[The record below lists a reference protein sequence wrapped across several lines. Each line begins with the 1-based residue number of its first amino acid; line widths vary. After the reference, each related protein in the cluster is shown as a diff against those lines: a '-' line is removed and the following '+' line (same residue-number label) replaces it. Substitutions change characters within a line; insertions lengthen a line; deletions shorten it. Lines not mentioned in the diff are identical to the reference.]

1 MLKSKKRGVADV
13 ARYTSGRPSASP
25 PFGQDSS
32 DDDVMSGVGFAAA
45 VIVGF
50 VIIAFLAVR
59 FGTAGIEADLEAKAR
74 QALASSGFTEV
85 NVEASG
91 TSLRLSGSI
100 TTEQTQDDAYAAVAQ
115 ITGVGTVSG
124 ALWPVFTGE
133 LEEII
138 VTGEAIDITWNG
150 NEAIVSGSVSST
162 EKVAFVDQTLSSTFS
177 NGVDVTGLSSLEGL
191 EDETRWLGTTLSL
204 VQRFA
209 EALPSGRVVVDP
221 SAELLTVVGE
231 TEDKALRDELNDL
244 ATETGA
250 TFGFAVTTGVRLLV
264 LETLPTEEEVEE
276 LQVNLDDLIEGKVVE
291 FEVKSYALTREGEAL
306 LDEISAALEAV
317 PAVRV
322 RITGHTDSQGSH
334 EENQVLSEL
343 RAQAVL
349 DYLVAKGADPGRFE
363 TVGLGESQPIAD
375 NNTAD
380 GRARNRRIEFTALLE
395 ER

>member
-1 MLKSKKRGVADV
+1 MLKSKKRGIADV

-25 PFGQDSS
+25 SFGQDAG
-32 DDDVMSGVGFAAA
+32 DDDVMSSIGFAAA
-45 VIVGF
+45 VLVGF
-50 VIIAFLAVR
+50 LIIAFLAVR
-59 FGTAGIEADLEAKAR
+59 FGTTGIEADLEAKAR
-74 QALASSGFTEV
+74 QSLAANGFTEV

-100 TTEQTQDDAYAAVAQ
+100 TTEQAQDDAYATVAQ

-124 ALWPVFTGE
+124 SLWPVFTGE

-138 VTGEAIDITWNG
+138 VTGDAIDITWSG

-162 EKVAFVDQTLSSTFS
+162 EKLVFVDETLSSTFT
-177 NGVDVTGLSSLEGL
+177 NGVDVTGLSVLEGL

-209 EALPSGRVVVDP
+209 DALTAGRVVVDP
-221 SAELLTVVGE
+221 NAELLTVVGE

-244 ATETGA
+244 ATEAGA
-250 TFGFAVTTGVRLLV
+250 GLGFAVTTGVRLLV

-291 FEVKSYALTREGEAL
+291 FEVKSYALTSEGETL
-306 LDEISAALEAV
+306 LDEISTALESV
-317 PAVRV
+317 PKVRV

-349 DYLVAKGADPGRFE
+349 DYLVARGADRSRFDV
-363 TVGLGESQPIAD
+363 VGLGESEPIAD
-375 NNTAD
+375 NDTAE

-395 ER
+395 EG